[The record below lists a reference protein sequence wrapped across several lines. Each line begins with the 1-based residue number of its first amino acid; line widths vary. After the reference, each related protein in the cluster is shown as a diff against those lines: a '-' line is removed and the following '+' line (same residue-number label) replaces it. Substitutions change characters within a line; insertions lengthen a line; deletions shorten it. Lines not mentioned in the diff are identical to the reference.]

1 MSFKLRSIQLLPLP
15 YSTDCFNYST
25 EFQSSDQDCNQKC
38 LTRLENERDQC
49 MELRRGYFTMNDFI
63 SQTIN
68 LADETCNDSFS
79 TKELKRIEI
88 RSDCELVCKPNCR
101 FDSFDLFTHFE
112 H

>member
-63 SQTIN
+63 SKSI
-68 LADETCNDSFS
+68 DEVDVPCNDITVTSL
-79 TKELKRIEI
+79 TKYTFI
-88 RSDCELVCKPNCR
+88 
-101 FDSFDLFTHFE
+101 
-112 H
+112 